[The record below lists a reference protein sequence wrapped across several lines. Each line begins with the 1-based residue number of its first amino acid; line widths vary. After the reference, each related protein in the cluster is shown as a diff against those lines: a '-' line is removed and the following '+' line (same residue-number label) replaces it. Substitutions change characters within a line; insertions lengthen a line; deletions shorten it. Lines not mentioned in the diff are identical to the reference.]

1 MEMSKRTAVAIS
13 SVMFAGAAALT
24 VSAAVPAG
32 ATAKTTVA
40 KGHHDNYKPRKHGDN
55 GGGGGGGGG
64 TNFYNP
70 NQNYN
75 PVKHVEED

>member
-1 MEMSKRTAVAIS
+1 MDMSKCAAVAIS
-13 SVMFAGAAALT
+13 VLFAGATALT

-32 ATAKTTVA
+32 AAVKTTVA
-40 KGHHDNYKPRKHGDN
+40 KGHHDNNKPRKD

-75 PVKHVEED
+75 PNVQVDD